1 MVDMNLIIYALS
13 GVTIVLALILGTRLA
28 KRRKS
33 KPENIWS
40 DLEGFPVMSRPQT
53 QTRRP
58 MRPPQAQ
65 MFNNR

>member
-13 GVTIVLALILGTRLA
+13 GVTIVLALILSTRLV

-40 DLEGFPVMSRPQT
+40 DLEGFPVMPRPQT

>member
-1 MVDMNLIIYALS
+1 MVGMNLIIYTLGA
-13 GVTIVLALILGTRLA
+13 VTIVLALILSTRLA
-28 KRRKS
+28 KKRKS

-40 DLEGFPVMSRPQT
+40 DLEGVPVMSRPQV